1 MRLMAAAHHAP
12 ALAVAARKTAQ
23 TAATAQYG
31 AVRVGVQHKRN
42 PPLKGAAT
50 AVRKQELARQI
61 AVVVVAARGARVR
74 GKLVPPQQN
83 PLQVKL
89 AATAAQE
96 QEPFPA
102 TVIRERGQHLLGVHA
117 RGKAFALQ
125 MQLKAAE
132 AAVRKHALL
141 PASGQAPA

>member
-1 MRLMAAAHHAP
+1 MRQPKPKLPAVPAGTTEHKPEAAAPVAKAALADNGVPVRDKP
-12 ALAVAARKTAQ
+12 ALRPAS
-23 TAATAQYG
+23 
-31 AVRVGVQHKRN
+31 
-42 PPLKGAAT
+42 
-50 AVRKQELARQI
+50 
-61 AVVVVAARGARVR
+61 
-74 GKLVPPQQN
+74 
-83 PLQVKL
+83 PLQAKA

-132 AAVRKHALL
+132 AAVRKPALL